1 MDGMRWDELTLE
13 ERLIAEQAI
22 ANFRELNRVCNA
34 AADGTVL
41 DACETLALAQGR
53 ELTRKS
59 IETTLSLQAE
69 RVEKKRRRSGP
80 APVD

>member
-1 MDGMRWDELTLE
+1 MERMCWDELTPE

-22 ANFRELNRVCNA
+22 ANFRELNRVCDA

-69 RVEKKRRRSGP
+69 HVEKKRRRSGP
-80 APVD
+80 ARAD